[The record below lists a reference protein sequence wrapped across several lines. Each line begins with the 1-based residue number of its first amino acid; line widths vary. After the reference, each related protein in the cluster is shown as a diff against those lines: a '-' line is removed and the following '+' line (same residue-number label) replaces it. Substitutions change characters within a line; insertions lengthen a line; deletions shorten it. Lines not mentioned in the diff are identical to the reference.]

1 MKSERLSAAWAVK
14 KDCARRGRPQP
25 PRRKDGRVTEAMTA
39 ELPAWVRERGGR
51 MELAPERAALVRR
64 IFRMAAGGYGC
75 SAIVGKLTAEGV
87 PAMGRTGHWSRS
99 YVWSILSDRRAVGE
113 HQPKRGDDPDGP
125 PIPNYFP
132 AAVTEAEWL
141 AARAGAGERKISRGR
156 GVGLGGVNI
165 FAGLLR
171 CARDGDSYHMTQRLS
186 RPRGRPPRKYAVLI
200 NNRAV
205 EGLGRAWS
213 VPYDL
218 FESAILSQ
226 LAEIDPH
233 EILNGDLPPDE
244 TRTLSG
250 ELTGIQ
256 AELDDAAAFMEA
268 NGFSPTIGQRIAA
281 LEARKQ
287 DVAARLA
294 DARARAA
301 HPVSES
307 WGDCQSLIGVLT
319 GAADPVEV
327 RLRLRSALRRIVEDM
342 RILVLPLRRDRLV
355 AVQIWF
361 AGGKRNR
368 SYMIAY
374 RPAGN
379 RRPGGWRCWSFAEAG
394 MPTDALDLRKKSH
407 AARLE
412 KASSSLDPADFLA
425 GAE

>member
-1 MKSERLSAAWAVK
+1 
-14 KDCARRGRPQP
+14 
-25 PRRKDGRVTEAMTA
+25 
-39 ELPAWVRERGGR
+39 
-51 MELAPERAALVRR
+51 
-64 IFRMAAGGYGC
+64 
-75 SAIVGKLTAEGV
+75 
-87 PAMGRTGHWSRS
+87 
-99 YVWSILSDRRAVGE
+99 
-113 HQPKRGDDPDGP
+113 
-125 PIPNYFP
+125 
-132 AAVTEAEWL
+132 
-141 AARAGAGERKISRGR
+141 
-156 GVGLGGVNI
+156 
-165 FAGLLR
+165 
-171 CARDGDSYHMTQRLS
+171 MTQRLS
-186 RPRGRPPRKYAVLI
+186 RSRGRPPRKYAVLI

-205 EGLGRAWS
+205 EGQGRAWS

-256 AELDDAAAFMEA
+256 AELDDAAAFMET

-287 DVAARLA
+287 DVSARLA

-301 HPVSES
+301 HPASES

-361 AGGKRNR
+361 AGGKRSR

-374 RPAGN
+374 RLAGN
-379 RRPGGWRCWSFAEAG
+379 RRAARTFVRSFADVLAADG
-394 MPTDALDLRKKSH
+394 FDLRKPAH
-407 AARLE
+407 AAKLAKLLE
-412 KASSSLDPADFLA
+412 SVSPVDLAAD
-425 GAE
+425 